1 MDVNIFD
8 VTEDSDKKIFPS
20 PAVSKIRQGY
30 FGKKNDEY
38 GRTVQKPNIK
48 SYIVRFFP
56 LRVHVYKRE
65 YLRANMSKNPRN
77 NSSKFNAL
85 QAATFNFLFIFLLIN
100 NVIDEA

>member
-65 YLRANMSKNPRN
+65 YLRANMSKNPEIIVQ
-77 NSSKFNAL
+77 SLMHYKL
-85 QAATFNFLFIFLLIN
+85 LPLTFYLSFY
-100 NVIDEA
+100 